1 MDLELCVK
9 VLMLFLDRMF
19 DGMLEKL
26 YDYQHH
32 VNCDGIVWTEKI

>member
-1 MDLELCVK
+1 MCEGADAV
-9 VLMLFLDRMF
+9 FGQRMF

-32 VNCDGIVWTEKI
+32 INCDGIVWTEKI